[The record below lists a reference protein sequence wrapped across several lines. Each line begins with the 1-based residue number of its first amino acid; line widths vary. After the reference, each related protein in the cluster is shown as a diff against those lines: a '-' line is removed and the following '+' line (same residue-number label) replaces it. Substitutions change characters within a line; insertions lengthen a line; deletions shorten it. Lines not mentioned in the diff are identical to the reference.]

1 MRVLFLLL
9 FTWGIADAQMMSIS
23 SNNAPGRG
31 DDTPPGL
38 TISSTAIDP
47 VIGAGVTISATITA
61 TKPVTGLDVTD
72 ITTVNCTL
80 SGFAGSGASYSV
92 TVDPTTSG
100 TFSIQILANK
110 CTAAG
115 IDNTAS
121 NTLSYTYVDDSGSS
135 YDLEHAA
142 FTISKHY
149 RGHKASFSDTDDGF
163 STNAPGVE
171 MWGFKYSFGL
181 TAFNNGKD
189 ITEENAYDNGVI
201 DFGCYS
207 NSTNYNTLQALM
219 DDVRNGLVPSA
230 LSYASGI
237 TTYAPS
243 AKAFYLTGR
252 NSVYDTASIS
262 YNTGQTDD
270 QLISRAL
277 TFRQEYYSAQTTGTP
292 FQLGSEAA
300 GVAILAAVVPRVIS
314 KGAWYT
320 NFMHWHRLTAGYG
333 ERYFKRM
340 DSLINLA
347 GGDIFYGSY
356 NTVGE
361 YFWAREAV
369 TSVSGSGS
377 TVTLNWAKDYAGSP
391 YNLIQTQIWV
401 YVNLTGTVYAGH
413 GITTSHGGKIRSMGG
428 NVYYISYLLDFSTTS
443 GTFDILTTPSPSYI
457 NLTKPVIN
465 RTGTA
470 VTVDQTV
477 RMALFRKLKTEP
489 LEMKVTVLQRYLT
502 PGTSFTLPTLNQ
514 VTYDYYLGAINAEG
528 ISSLIQ
534 FCIFLFPIIISR
546 RKLIIRT

>member
-1 MRVLFLLL
+1 MMRSILIFILLVG
-9 FTWGIADAQMMSIS
+9 FSCDAQMLSLP
-23 SNNAPGRG
+23 SNSAPGRA
-31 DDTPPGL
+31 DDTPPEI
-38 TISSTAIDP
+38 TISTTATDP
-47 VIGAGVTISATITA
+47 VVGAGVTIPVTIATS
-61 TKPVTGLDVTD
+61 KPVTGLDVTD

-100 TFSIQILANK
+100 TFSVQILANK
-110 CTAAG
+110 CSAGG

-121 NTLSYTYVDDSGSS
+121 NTLSLTYVDDSGSD
-135 YDLEHAA
+135 YDLENGVIS
-142 FTISKHY
+142 ISKHY
-149 RGHKASFSDTDDGF
+149 RGHKASFSDTNDGF
-163 STNAPGVE
+163 STNAPGCE

-201 DFGCYS
+201 DFGCYA
-207 NSTNYNTLQALM
+207 NSTNYTTLQALM
-219 DDVRNGLVPSA
+219 DDVRNGAIPST

-237 TTYAPS
+237 TTYSSS
-243 AKAFYLTGR
+243 AAALYLGGR
-252 NSVYDTASIS
+252 CSAYDTTCIE
-262 YNTGQTDD
+262 YYPHITD
-270 QLISRAL
+270 SL
-277 TFRQEYYSAQTTGTP
+277 TFRQEYYSAQTSGTP
-292 FQLGSEAA
+292 FQLGSEAD
-300 GVAILAAVVPRVIS
+300 GVAILAAVIPRVIS
-314 KGAWYT
+314 KGGMYS

-340 DSLINLA
+340 DSLINLS

-356 NTVGE
+356 NTVVE
-361 YFWAREAV
+361 YWWAKESI
-369 TSVSGSGS
+369 TSVTGLGS
-377 TVTLNWAKDYAGSP
+377 TVTLNWAKDDPSRP
-391 YNLIQTQIWV
+391 YNLIATPVWV
-401 YVNLTGTVYAGH
+401 YVDLTGTVYAGQ

-428 NVYYISYLLDFSTTS
+428 DKYYISYNIDFNNTS

-457 NLTKPVIN
+457 NLAEPIIN
-465 RTGTA
+465 RTGTS

-514 VTYDYYLGAINAEG
+514 ATYDYYLGAINAEG

-534 FCIFLFPIIISR
+534 F
-546 RKLIIRT
+546 